1 MAKQKSGRN
10 AWWLLLGSGILAAA
24 LAYGMQAGRGQA
36 PASAPTAAPQVR
48 TSPFNADRAF
58 ADLKAM
64 VDFGP
69 RPAGSEALAKTRAYI
84 VAELQKAGLKAEL
97 DEFEAVTPRG
107 RKKMTNIRASRPGTR
122 PGTIALVGHYDT
134 KIFDKMTFVGAN
146 DGGSS
151 AAWVLEMARATK
163 DLRLQNTLEFVF
175 FDGEEAVVEWT
186 DDDSV
191 YGSKHDVDRRLKA
204 GTLRQLKALILV
216 DMIGDKNLNIEKES
230 QSTEWLTTTIWNT
243 ARSLG
248 YTREFPTNDRAI
260 ADDHIPF
267 KNAGIPVVD
276 LIDFDYGPGHSY
288 WHQAGD
294 TLDKTSGQS
303 LKIVGDAVYLSLNEI
318 DRRASQ

>member
-1 MAKQKSGRN
+1 M
-10 AWWLLLGSGILAAA
+10 LLLGGGVLAAA
-24 LAYGMQAGRGQA
+24 IAYGMQGGRAAQA
-36 PASAPTAAPQVR
+36 PAATPASVQATVR

-58 ADLKAM
+58 ADLKSIVA
-64 VDFGP
+64 FGP
-69 RPAGSEALAKTRAYI
+69 RPAGSEALARTRAYI
-84 VAELQKAGLKAEL
+84 VDELQKAGLKAEL

-134 KIFDKMTFVGAN
+134 KIFTNMTFVGAN

-191 YGSKHDVDRRLKA
+191 YGSRHDVERRLKA
-204 GTLRQLKALILV
+204 GTLNQLKALILV
-216 DMIGDKNLNIEKES
+216 DMIGDKNLAIPKES

-243 ARSLG
+243 AKSLG
-248 YTREFPTNDRAI
+248 YTREFPTTEQTI
-260 ADDHIPF
+260 SDDHIPF
-267 KNAGIPVVD
+267 LNARIPAVD

-303 LKIVGDAVYLSLNEI
+303 LKIVGDTVYFSLNEI
-318 DRRASQ
+318 DRRVSP